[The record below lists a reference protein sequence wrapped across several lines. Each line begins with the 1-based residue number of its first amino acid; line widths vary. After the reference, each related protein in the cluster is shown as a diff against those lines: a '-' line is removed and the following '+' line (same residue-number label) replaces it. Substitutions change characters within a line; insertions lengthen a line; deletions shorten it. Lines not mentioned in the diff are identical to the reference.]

1 VSLEVNRHTSTETFC
16 ASCHTMASIAADP
29 HFLGSAHVSNPFG
42 VRPSCGDCH
51 IRKTNWFV
59 ETYIHVKSGVRDVLA
74 EMTQNFDDPKVWEA
88 RRAEL
93 AKEVQD
99 TMRAEDNVTCTS
111 CHSIASIKPASPE
124 GQASHAALKD
134 AKMAC
139 VDCHVN
145 LVHSPVATQSET
157 K

>member
-1 VSLEVNRHTSTETFC
+1 
-16 ASCHTMASIAADP
+16 MASIAADP
-29 HFLGSAHVSNPFG
+29 HFLGSGHISNRFG

-74 EMTQNFDDPKVWEA
+74 EMTQHFDDPKVWEA

-99 TMRAEDNVTCTS
+99 VMRAEDNETCRS
-111 CHSIASIKPASPE
+111 CHTIASIKPSSPA
-124 GQASHAALKD
+124 GQASHAMLQD

-139 VDCHVN
+139 VDCHTN
-145 LVHSPVATQSET
+145 LVHGPVAAQPEA